1 MSRSRYKY
9 LLPLISIAPPPGYQ
23 LMQSVNID
31 GIGALLDRPD
41 ADVTLSRT
49 CLHAGGELRSQVEE
63 IRFRDRRATNAPE
76 PFHLEALPEDG
87 WTDGGTLPYLE
98 THVTIDG
105 DGAFTDQFVPPFY
118 TVYGGADRKSFFS
131 DNALKYGNTV
141 TIYQIRAFGAWVEG
155 YPLSQVDPRHDI
167 DESLV
172 LINPFL
178 RPAVVDVTIEG
189 RDGKKRFRI
198 DPQTGKR
205 ISIAENFGIGEEG
218 WAGQVY
224 VSGKNR
230 VVMYVA
236 KHSLS
241 EPARVTTV
249 EHSNPYR
256 GEPTHLPLTQLLRRR
271 IGRVTAGRQ

>member
-1 MSRSRYKY
+1 MSRYPY
-9 LLPLISIAPPPGYQ
+9 LLPLISISPPPGYR
-23 LMQSVNID
+23 LMQSINVD
-31 GIGALLDRPD
+31 GIGALLDRSD
-41 ADVTLSRT
+41 EVVTVSRT
-49 CLHAGGELRSQVEE
+49 LLLGERQLDSQVEE
-63 IRFRDRRATNAPE
+63 IRYRDRRVTRPTAPY
-76 PFHLEALPEDG
+76 LVEAVEENG
-87 WTDGGTLPYLE
+87 WSAGGPLPYLE
-98 THVTIDG
+98 THVMIEG
-105 DGAFTDQFVPPFY
+105 DGQFTDQFVPPFY

-141 TIYQIRAFGAWVEG
+141 TIHQIRAFGAWVEG
-155 YPLSQVDPRHDI
+155 YPLSMVDPQRDI

-189 RDGKKRFRI
+189 REEKKRFRI

-205 ISIAENFGIGEEG
+205 ISLAEAFGIGDEG
-218 WAGQVY
+218 WGGQVY

-236 KHSLS
+236 KHSLADPS
-241 EPARVTTV
+241 RVTTV

-256 GEPTHLPLTQLLRRR
+256 GEPTHLPMTQVLRRR
-271 IGRVTAGRQ
+271 VGEALLTRR